1 MRQNV
6 RRAVES
12 EARDRSWRLFI
23 DNERRELLDRGN
35 GQLARL
41 LMVVSPEESREELER
56 LVGEDQRYAVEG
68 LLQLRRGD
76 ETYYKHIDELTIED
90 MPARVE
96 AESARLQ
103 WLTDRTL
110 RVVEATRQRHR

>member
-1 MRQNV
+1 MD
-6 RRAVES
+6 RA
-12 EARDRSWRLFI
+12 
-23 DNERRELLDRGN
+23 N

-41 LMVVSPEESREELER
+41 LMVVLPEESREELEG
-56 LVGEDQRYAVEG
+56 LVEEDQLHATER
-68 LLQLRRGD
+68 LLELRRGG

-103 WLTDRTL
+103 WLTERTL
-110 RVVEATRQRHR
+110 RVVEDVRRRYR